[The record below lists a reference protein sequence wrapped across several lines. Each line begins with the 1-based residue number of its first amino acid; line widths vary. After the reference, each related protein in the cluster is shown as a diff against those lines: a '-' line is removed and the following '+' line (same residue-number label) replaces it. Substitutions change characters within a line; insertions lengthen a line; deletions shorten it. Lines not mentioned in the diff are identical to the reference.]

1 MIITHEK
8 PITVISGLSGAG
20 KTELA
25 IYYAKNN
32 SENFEN
38 VFWLTGDNFDNN
50 PSMNNYKR
58 GDRSINLISIFN
70 EIKSLIIIDNYDKII
85 NENSF
90 KELSNG
96 FLIGSRILITSL
108 NTAENSLYFKMPLMP
123 EEYALNILGDHS
135 DEAKKILPEI
145 NLPVILSAIK
155 STCESGDYTY
165 SDIYSDLKSFL
176 PTVTDDHN
184 KRILTRVLNKF
195 PQIDTL
201 KLLCNI
207 LNAKFDTCLL
217 RKFISIT
224 QFINLEKSSFLI
236 KQNNNTIC
244 TFHSFIIT
252 CLKEKDES
260 EKYLDYLSKY
270 LNDKSGLIDEYI
282 LRQIHLSFNSI
293 KEIVLSQNEELNWI
307 TYALL
312 QKEENESKKNIY
324 RSLYLQSFSERLS
337 FENIRCLLDVKEA
350 YIYDV
355 SDNTN
360 YIECYERELLNALNL
375 YSDKKVLKV
384 IYHHL
389 GKNYRRLGKFDL
401 ALQQFNKEIEIDNN
415 SYPAYGQIIKCA
427 RKDKQLLPQC
437 SSAINKI
444 IDAIKN
450 DDDKLPIRIALAFI
464 ADLRSFKDF
473 VTKENAEDFKK
484 VIIKASYDGM
494 YQFYE
499 AFVSFINF
507 YSYGNSELC
516 LDLYNKLSNLKFI
529 TIDSINERNYAN
541 VIDAFSIIYGLLN
554 PDDKRKEQI
563 EKLICNVIDV
573 LKKSTNSYDIR
584 SVLKA
589 YNKLNMFKEAD
600 TLDIDKEIQNDIWIL
615 LWKAKAKIELNDI
628 KCLEIINSALEH
640 TIPPN
645 FESTFLQCQAKSY
658 MINGNFSE
666 AKNSLIKA
674 INLCKRKDFRD
685 ELQKELESIS

>member
-1 MIITHEK
+1 
-8 PITVISGLSGAG
+8 
-20 KTELA
+20 
-25 IYYAKNN
+25 
-32 SENFEN
+32 
-38 VFWLTGDNFDNN
+38 
-50 PSMNNYKR
+50 
-58 GDRSINLISIFN
+58 
-70 EIKSLIIIDNYDKII
+70 
-85 NENSF
+85 
-90 KELSNG
+90 
-96 FLIGSRILITSL
+96 
-108 NTAENSLYFKMPLMP
+108 MP

-145 NLPVILSAIK
+145 NLPVILSAIR

-312 QKEENESKKNIY
+312 QKEENESKKDIY

-360 YIECYERELLNALNL
+360 YKECYEGELLNALNL

-389 GKNYRRLGKFDL
+389 GKNYRRLGKFDP

-563 EKLICNVIDV
+563 KKLICNVIDV

-628 KCLEIINSALEH
+628 KCLEIINSALER

-658 MINGNFSE
+658 MINGNFYE